1 MPGLNP
7 SPRAIHTR
15 SAYSRIRA
23 SRKKTGTSPNFPY
36 KTQGEYAVI
45 KNVCLAIAASTAL
58 IAGTAQAASDFFLK
72 IVGITGTSQV
82 VGFTDYI
89 DIFSYSV
96 GFTNGACSSLNVMKK
111 MDTAS
116 ADITA
121 AALLG
126 TTYPSAV
133 LVGRKAG
140 TQPFVYLRVTL
151 TNVKVTSLQDSGSAG
166 GDDVPTESVS
176 MQPSSVKIESFVQ
189 DSSGN
194 SVLAA
199 TNTVSCQKLK

>member
-1 MPGLNP
+1 M
-7 SPRAIHTR
+7 
-15 SAYSRIRA
+15 
-23 SRKKTGTSPNFPY
+23 
-36 KTQGEYAVI
+36 I
-45 KNVCLAIAASTAL
+45 KNVCLALAASTAL

-72 IVGITGTSQV
+72 IVGISGTSQV
-82 VGFTDYI
+82 RGFEEFI
-89 DIFSYSV
+89 DIFSYSI
-96 GFTNGACSSLNVMKK
+96 GFTNGACSSLNVMKR

-126 TTYPSAV
+126 TIYPSAV

-140 TQPFVYLRVTL
+140 AEPFTYLRLTL
-151 TNVKVTSLQDSGSAG
+151 TNIKVTSLQDSGSAG

-194 SVLAA
+194 PVLAA
-199 TNTVSCQKLK
+199 TNTVSCQKVK